1 MTTKRF
7 RKKGGVDTSST
18 IPYNDLPVN
27 NNDVDS
33 EDTTSQGSMHLSD
46 LNVSTDSMASGLTT
60 NESTESGNGYFAN
73 TNTHG
78 IGGKR
83 SKRKSKKS
91 KRKTKRKSKKSKRKS
106 KRKSRKSKR
115 KSRKSRKGGADEADE
130 DTSPTPINEKE
141 NDMMNYFK

>member
-27 NNDVDS
+27 NNADS

-106 KRKSRKSKR
+106 KKSKR
-115 KSRKSRKGGADEADE
+115 KSRKSRKGGADE